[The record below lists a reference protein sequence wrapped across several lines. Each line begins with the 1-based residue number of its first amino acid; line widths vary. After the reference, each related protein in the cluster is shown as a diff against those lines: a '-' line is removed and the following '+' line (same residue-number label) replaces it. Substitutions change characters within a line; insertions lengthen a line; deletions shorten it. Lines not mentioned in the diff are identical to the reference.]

1 MGGKPSPDKSGE
13 MMAMIAAQAAQQEY
27 QLGEQQL
34 QWAKDVWNKEQPLVT
49 EAEQTQIDL
58 AKQQQQSMQQAD
70 AESRAQWDLYQQY
83 YAPLEAQVAT
93 QVQDW
98 ASPQAMA
105 VTTGQAQANVAEQTA
120 QGVNTAKEALFN
132 YGVNP
137 DSPELAGL
145 YIGANT
151 MGAAGEAAAGTT
163 AAQNLR
169 MQQMQLEQAA
179 AGQGQNIAGQS
190 GQFTQV
196 ATGAGQAGVGAASGA
211 AGTSQQNLAT
221 GSSAFT
227 APVNWYNSGA
237 TNMGVYT
244 NAVNQYN
251 QQQYNMAALSA
262 QELGGAMQGIGNI
275 AGEFLMPGSGFN
287 PMHFATKGGPIGF
300 QEGGGV
306 ANGNG
311 NGKTG
316 LPPPSNGTP
325 GGFVPASASPSGGQ
339 ETDDVDAKLTVG
351 EFVIPKD
358 VVAVRGT
365 DYYYKDI
372 DKARQMSQS
381 NSQRDDIGGEQVTGI
396 PSGPPA
402 FVSRPPAQMPQI
414 RPQPIPMGIP
424 SSPSPMM
431 QPNYG

>member
-49 EAEQTQIDL
+49 EAEQTQIAL
-58 AKQQQQSMQQAD
+58 AKEQEQSMQQSQ
-70 AESRAQWDLYQQY
+70 AESRAMWDMYQQY

-196 ATGAGQAGVGAASGA
+196 ATGAGQAGAGAASGA
-211 AGTSQQNLAT
+211 AGTSQSNLAT

-244 NAVNQYN
+244 NAVNQFN

-316 LPPPSNGTP
+316 LPPPPNGTP

-381 NSQRDDIGGEQVTGI
+381 NSQRDDIGGEQVSGI

-402 FVSRPPAQMPQI
+402 FVSRPPAQMPQV

-424 SSPSPMM
+424 TSPSPMM
-431 QPNYG
+431 PS

>member
-1 MGGKPSPDKSGE
+1 MGGKPSPDNSGVTE
-13 MMAMIAAQAAQQEY
+13 AMISAQAAQLSY

-34 QWAKDVWNKEQPLVT
+34 QWAKDVWNQEQPLVT
-49 EAEQTQIDL
+49 EAEQTQIAL
-58 AKQQQQSMQQAD
+58 AKQQQQSMQQAQ
-70 AESRAQWDLYQQY
+70 AESSAMWDTYQQY

-105 VTTGQAQANVAEQTA
+105 LTTGQAQANVAEQSA
-120 QGVNTAKEALFN
+120 AGINTAKETLRNF
-132 YGVNP
+132 GVNP

-145 YIGANT
+145 YVGANT
-151 MGAAGEAAAGTT
+151 MAGAAEAGAGTQ

-169 MQQMQLEQAA
+169 LQQMQLEQSA
-179 AGQGQNIAGQS
+179 AGTGMNIAGQS
-190 GQFTQV
+190 GQTLQ
-196 ATGAGQAGVGAASGA
+196 AGTGAGAAGAQAASGS
-211 AGTSQQNLAT
+211 AGTAQQNLAT

-227 APVNWYNSGA
+227 APTNWFNTGA

-244 NAVNQYN
+244 NAVNQFN
-251 QQQYNMAALSA
+251 QQQYQMAALSA
-262 QELGGAMQGIGNI
+262 QELGGAMQGIGDI
-275 AGEFLMPGSGFN
+275 AGM
-287 PMHFATKGGPIGF
+287 FAPVKVARGGPI
-300 QEGGGV
+300 QRYQDGGP
-306 ANGNG
+306 
-311 NGKTG
+311 TG
-316 LPPPSNGTP
+316 LPPPPDGTP
-325 GGFVPASASPSGGQ
+325 GGFVPPAASPSGGQ
-339 ETDDVDAKLTVG
+339 EIDDVDAKLTVG

-381 NSQRDDIGGEQVTGI
+381 NSQRGDIGGEQVNGI

-402 FVSRPPAQMPQI
+402 FVSRPPAQMPQV

-424 SSPSPMM
+424 SSPMM
-431 QPNYG
+431 PS